1 MKLELVQ
8 AGALELVQAGAHSMM
23 RILPLVKNLPLVHRE
38 SQSNELSH

>member
-1 MKLELVQ
+1 MELVKLKLVQ
-8 AGALELVQAGAHSMM
+8 AGALELVHSMM